1 MLPRVKLRSMFM
13 TGVTTPRIADPAVKV
28 GRELAIGTAVAA
40 AVAAT
45 FVLAPISLASREAAA
60 LESAGRLAVI
70 GIPVAVGL
78 YAWRR
83 VPFARLGALLIA
95 SGLVWLVATF
105 SLANGSVAYSVGR
118 VADWVGWAA
127 ILYLVLAFPE
137 GRLKHPSTV
146 CSR

>member
-1 MLPRVKLRSMFM
+1 M
-13 TGVTTPRIADPAVKV
+13 TVDTTSRTAWPAVT
-28 GRELAIGTAVAA
+28 GRRELAIATAVAA

-45 FVLAPISLASREAAA
+45 FALAPISHASREAAA
-60 LESAGRLAVI
+60 FESAGRVAVI
-70 GIPVAVGL
+70 GIPVAIGL

-83 VPFARLGALLIA
+83 APFARLGALLTA

-105 SLANGSVAYSVGR
+105 SLANGTVAYSIGR

-137 GRLKHPSTV
+137 GRLKHPLD
-146 CSR
+146 R